1 MGNCKKVLSAI
12 FVLFSLYSFKV
23 FAQVQNVSED
33 SVVSISESSENENSS
48 VVSESSILLNSSTN
62 DSNEQKS
69 TSNFWLFFRMILVLA
84 IVIACIYGVM
94 WFMKK
99 NMKTEVSDDQFLRQ
113 VAWINVAPGK
123 SVQVVSLLDHA
134 YIIGVAENSINLI
147 SEVQDKELIDAMNL
161 YADKHKN
168 TKKPRTFAEILD
180 IFMPGGPKD
189 KKNVFNESESKI
201 SDMFKRQQ
209 ERIENGE

>member
-1 MGNCKKVLSAI
+1 MGNYKKVFSAF
-12 FVLFSLYSFKV
+12 FVLFSLCSFKI

-33 SVVSISESSENENSS
+33 SVISVPTDSEIESAS
-48 VVSESSILLNSSTN
+48 VDESSILLEAPEVSAENK
-62 DSNEQKS
+62 KS
-69 TSNFWLFFRMILVLA
+69 TSTFWLFFRMILVLA

-113 VAWINVAPGK
+113 VASINVAPGK
-123 SVQVVSLLDHA
+123 TVQVISLLDHA
-134 YIIGVAENSINLI
+134 YIIGVADNSINLI

-161 YADKHKN
+161 YVDKHKN
-168 TKKPRTFAEILD
+168 TKKPRSFAEILD

-189 KKNVFNESESKI
+189 KKNIFTDSESKI
-201 SDMFKRQQ
+201 SDMLKHQQ
-209 ERIENGE
+209 ERLEKGE